1 VNIRPKLAFTFF
13 FAALA
18 EVPGGFHISGKKV
31 FRFAILEDIQRP
43 FFVFISPSEAG
54 LRPL

>member
-18 EVPGGFHISGKKV
+18 EVPGGFHIPGKKV

-43 FFVFISPSEAG
+43 FFVFISPSEAV